1 MANNYVR
8 PNAPALERIVAETT
22 KGEAYGEYENMK
34 DQLRAALKMPNP
46 ATEGL
51 ELPPTPAA
59 TAALASPVATTGSH
73 IRVVYP
79 SGNARFE
86 IYSDSED
93 GLDLQEAR
101 IRAMY
106 Q

>member
-1 MANNYVR
+1 MANNYAR

-22 KGEAYGEYENMK
+22 KNEAYGSYENMK
-34 DQLRAALKMPNP
+34 NQLRAALKMPNP

-51 ELPPTPAA
+51 EMPPTSAA
-59 TAALASPVATTGSH
+59 TAAFPSPVATTGSH
-73 IRVVYP
+73 IRVIYP
-79 SGNARFE
+79 SGNSRFE
-86 IYSDSED
+86 LYSDSEE

-101 IRAMY
+101 IRALY

>member
-1 MANNYVR
+1 MAYDYAR
-8 PNAPALERIVAETT
+8 PNAPALVRIVAETT
-22 KGEAYGEYENMK
+22 KNEAYGSYENMK
-34 DQLRAALKMPNP
+34 NQLRAALKMPNP

-51 ELPPTPAA
+51 EMPPTPAA

-79 SGNARFE
+79 SGNMRVE
-86 IYSDSED
+86 LYGDSAES
-93 GLDLQEAR
+93 LDLQEAR
-101 IRAMY
+101 IRALY